1 MYKVGIKLN
10 KILQIGMLMCI
21 SSLYLYAL
29 DVPSYY
35 ALDIKTMEV
44 SLKGAKAHLKCLQN
58 SCPKEE
64 ENALYMK
71 VQNEISSLYEKE
83 GITASKH
90 IGFYTKHSK
99 EAKTYYENNTTLQEK
114 YTTLMRETEAIV
126 VEIDALKKA
135 KK

>member
-1 MYKVGIKLN
+1 MYKIGKNLHRIS
-10 KILQIGMLMCI
+10 QIGLLVCI

-29 DVPSYY
+29 DVPGYY

-44 SLKGAKAHLKCLQN
+44 SLKGAKAHLVCLQN

-71 VQNEISSLYEKE
+71 VQNETSALYKE
-83 GITASKH
+83 ANTTPSKH
-90 IGFYTKHSK
+90 IGFYTRHSK
-99 EAKTYYENNTTLQEK
+99 EAKAYYKNHPTLQEK
-114 YTTLMRETEAIV
+114 YVTLRRETEAVV

-135 KK
+135 KE